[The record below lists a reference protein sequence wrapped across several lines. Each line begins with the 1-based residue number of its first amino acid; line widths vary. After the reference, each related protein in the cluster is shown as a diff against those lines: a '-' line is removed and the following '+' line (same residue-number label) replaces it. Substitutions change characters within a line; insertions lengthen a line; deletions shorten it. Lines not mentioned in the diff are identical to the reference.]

1 MRSRGPLDAVTGVV
15 GDAAAG
21 LRRRREARR
30 PYVKLYDAAGD
41 VRVLDPD
48 DEPAQLLLETAAAM
62 VDVAAPASRTG
73 RAEGA

>member
-21 LRRRREARR
+21 LRRRRVARR
-30 PYVKLYDAAGD
+30 PFVKLYDELGD
-41 VRVLDPD
+41 VRVLDPE

-62 VDVAAPASRTG
+62 VDVAAPAYRAG

>member
-1 MRSRGPLDAVTGVV
+1 MRPRGPLDAVTGVV

-30 PYVKLYDAAGD
+30 PFVKLYDESGD

-48 DEPAQLLLETAAAM
+48 DERAQALLEIAAAM
-62 VDVAAPASRTG
+62 VDVAGPVSRSG
-73 RAEGA
+73 RAEDA

>member
-30 PYVKLYDAAGD
+30 PFVKLYDESGD
-41 VRVLDPD
+41 LRVLDPE
-48 DEPAQLLLETAAAM
+48 DERALALHEIAAAM
-62 VDVAAPASRTG
+62 VDAAGPAA
-73 RAEGA
+73 RAGGAEDA

>member
-1 MRSRGPLDAVTGVV
+1 MRPRGPLDAVTGVV

-30 PYVKLYDAAGD
+30 PFVKLYDESGD

-48 DEPAQLLLETAAAM
+48 DESTQALLEIAAAM
-62 VDVAAPASRTG
+62 VDVEGPAARAG
-73 RAEGA
+73 RAEDA

>member
-30 PYVKLYDAAGD
+30 PFVKLYDESGD

-48 DEPAQLLLETAAAM
+48 DESTQALLEIAAAM
-62 VDVAAPASRTG
+62 VDVEGPAARAG
-73 RAEGA
+73 RAEDA

>member
-30 PYVKLYDAAGD
+30 PNVKLYDESGD

-48 DEPAQLLLETAAAM
+48 DERAVAMLETAAAM
-62 VDVAAPASRTG
+62 VDAAAPASRAG
-73 RAEGA
+73 SPESA

>member
-30 PYVKLYDAAGD
+30 PFVKLYDESGD
-41 VRVLDPD
+41 VRVLDPE
-48 DEPAQLLLETAAAM
+48 DERAQAMLETAAAM
-62 VDVAAPASRTG
+62 VDAVAPASRTG
-73 RAEGA
+73 RAEDA

>member
-30 PYVKLYDAAGD
+30 PAVKVYDESGE
-41 VRVLDPD
+41 VHVLSPD
-48 DEPAQLLLETAAAM
+48 DERAQILLEIAGAM
-62 VDVAAPASRTG
+62 VDAAVPPSRAG
-73 RAEGA
+73 RTEDA

>member
-30 PYVKLYDAAGD
+30 PLVKLYDESGD
-41 VRVLDPD
+41 VRVLDPE
-48 DEPAQLLLETAAAM
+48 DERAQAMLETAAAM
-62 VDVAAPASRTG
+62 VDAVAPASRTG
-73 RAEGA
+73 RAEDA